1 MLADPTTP
9 DFQEARSPAPHAA
22 VDAWRDGHLLVVPS
36 HACIDDLCFTCGA
49 PPTTAHPQRL
59 YWHRPGWYLLL
70 LLSPLVYFIVSTWVS
85 RRAELIVGLCARH
98 SAARLTQRHLGWL
111 LVGLAAALLKVGA
124 VLDAPLLMLLS
135 PLALLAGVILL
146 RRAGRIVRVASI
158 DDDTARISNGSPR
171 LRAGLPDLATR
182 TW

>member
-1 MLADPTTP
+1 MLVDPTTP
-9 DFQEARSPAPHAA
+9 DFQEAAPPAPRADF
-22 VDAWRDGHLLVVPS
+22 DAWRDGHLLVVPS

-98 SAARLTQRHLGWL
+98 SAARQAQSYVGWL
-111 LVGLAAALLKVGA
+111 LVGLAAALLKLGA
-124 VLDAPLLMLLS
+124 VLDVPLLMLLS

-158 DDDTARISNGSPR
+158 DFDTARISNGSAR
-171 LRAGLPDLATR
+171 LRAGLPDLASR
-182 TW
+182 AW